1 MTKTILISI
10 LLFLCFIF
18 YAQANMAWKIIS
30 IPTYPEVWVTKKDIV
45 IEGRLSAWGGGL
57 GTVVK
62 VVISKGAKVY
72 FNE

>member
-1 MTKTILISI
+1 
-10 LLFLCFIF
+10 
-18 YAQANMAWKIIS
+18 MAWKIIS
-30 IPTYPEVWVTKKDIV
+30 IPTYPEVWVTEKDIV
-45 IEGRLSAWGGGL
+45 IEGRMSAWGGGL